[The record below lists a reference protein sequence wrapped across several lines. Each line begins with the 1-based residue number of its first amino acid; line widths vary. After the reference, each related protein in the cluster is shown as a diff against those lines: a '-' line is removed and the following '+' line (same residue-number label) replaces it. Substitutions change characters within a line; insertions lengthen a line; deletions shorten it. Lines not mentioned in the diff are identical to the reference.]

1 MKSIVE
7 QIVLIT
13 QRNIDILF
21 SYFFIL
27 YLIFFFLFLTV

>member
-21 SYFFIL
+21 SYFFFL
-27 YLIFFFLFLTV
+27 FLIFFFLFLTV